1 MFVEPGVPCSE
12 AGKVYPAASAASG
25 ARHMMLGAH
34 VTESAALLFAIFS
47 ADLLPVFAIA
57 GVGFLL
63 ARHAGVDVRTVSRIT
78 FHALAP
84 ALVFNLLITSTL
96 DRSSFGRMVLFYALV
111 ATSAGVMARLAA
123 IPLRLTRPELTAL
136 LLVVVCSNSGNYG
149 LPVTLLAFGRE
160 ALTYATVYFLSS
172 STFSYT
178 GGILLAASGRSGLRQ
193 ALVGITRVPALY
205 GALAAA
211 LTIAF
216 GIRVP
221 ADVMRPIELLADASL
236 PLMILVLGMQLER
249 ATWPARPALVAVAVG
264 LSLVATPLAA
274 FGVAHLVGLRG
285 PALQAGVLQAS
296 MPSAV
301 ITTILAL
308 EFDASPDFVTTVV
321 CVSTLLSPLTLTFLI
336 AYLQRVG

>member
-1 MFVEPGVPCSE
+1 M
-12 AGKVYPAASAASG
+12 
-25 ARHMMLGAH
+25 
-34 VTESAALLFAIFS
+34 TESASLLLAIFA
-47 ADLLPVFAIA
+47 ADLLPVFVIA

-63 ARHAGVDVRTVSRIT
+63 ARHVGVDVRTVSRIT

-96 DRSSFGRMVLFYALV
+96 DGPSFGRMVLFHLLV

-123 IPLRLTRPELTAL
+123 VPLRLGRAEITAL
-136 LLVVVCSNSGNYG
+136 MLVVVCSNSGNYG

-178 GGILLAASGRSGLRQ
+178 GGILLVASGQGGVRQ

-205 GALAAA
+205 GALAAVVMMV
-211 LTIAF
+211 L
-216 GIRVP
+216 GVRVP
-221 ADVMRPIELLADASL
+221 DDVMRPIVMLSDASL

-249 ATWPARPALVAVAVG
+249 AAWPARPAVVAVAVA

-274 FGVAHLVGLRG
+274 FGLAHLVGLRG
-285 PALQAGVLQAS
+285 PAFQAGVLQAS

-308 EFDASPDFVTTVV
+308 EFDASPDFVTNVV

-336 AYLQRVG
+336 AYLQTVG